1 MNRKRML
8 AVSLAFLALSIFI
21 DSTHGVAVMSIDF
34 GSEWMKVAI
43 VSPGVPMEIALNKES
58 KRKTPVTIAFRNG
71 ERTFGEDAQVVAV
84 RFPKNSYSYILD
96 LLGKS
101 IDHPLVKLYQT
112 RFPYYEI
119 LADEERETII
129 FKHDEETFYTPEEL
143 LAQIL
148 YKGKEFAETS
158 AGQKINEAVI
168 TVPGF
173 FNQAERKALL
183 QAADIAGLK
192 VLQLIN
198 DYTAV
203 ALNYGIFRR
212 KEINETTQYIMFF
225 DMGASSTTA
234 TVVGYQN
241 VKTKEKGYVETN
253 PQVSILGVGYDRTL
267 GGLEMQIRL
276 QNYLAKEFDA
286 MKKTP
291 NSVFDSPRAMAKLF
305 KEAGRVKNV
314 LSANADHYAQIE
326 GLLDEKDFRVQVTR
340 EKLEE
345 LCADLFERV
354 ARPIKTA
361 LETSALTMDIISQ
374 IVLVG
379 AGTRVPK
386 VQEKL
391 TEFVKLE
398 LSKNINTDEAA
409 AMGAVYKAADLSQ
422 GFKVKKF
429 ITKDAVLFPIQIV
442 FDRTV
447 DGATKRVRRMLF
459 NRMNAYPQKKIITF
473 NKHTDDFE
481 FSVNYAELEYLPA
494 DEMAAVGNTSLSI
507 ISLSGIAD
515 ALSKHANEG
524 TESKGI
530 KAHFAMDD
538 SGVLNLANVELVFEK
553 TVVAAEEEEGT
564 FSKLGSTISKLF
576 AGSDD
581 KEPAEK
587 VEEPSKEDIK
597 PVHEDP
603 DQLGVQKEADAK
615 PQNQNETQTTENKP
629 SNKTEKIEK
638 EKKPSLVTLKEPIP
652 STEVRLG
659 PKTLE
664 GPKLAESTKK
674 IEALNHHDLER
685 TRRERA
691 LNSLE
696 AFVIDAQQKLQ
707 LPEYSEATTPEESEK
722 ILAACSTI
730 SDWLYEDGYDA
741 DADTYEQKLA
751 ELKGLTNDLYARVFE
766 HKERPE
772 ALKGMVSMIHGS
784 TTFLEKVANVTSSSE
799 IFTQVELETLQ
810 KTINET
816 QEWHDKIVKE
826 LADIPLYEPVKYTV
840 RDIAN
845 KMAILDREVKYLVN
859 KAKIWRPKPKEEE
872 PAKNKTTDNSDEAT
886 AEVPDGSETAEVP
899 VTADEAPVKTKEEEE
914 EDKDDGVVE
923 EEQNSNVESK
933 GETDDGSIE
942 IGSEKHSQNE
952 TGETLQLPEPD
963 PVKTKDKPNQEEPH
977 QEL

>member
-119 LADEERETII
+119 LADEERGTII

-143 LAQIL
+143 LAQFL

-183 QAADIAGLK
+183 QAADLAGLK

-212 KEINETTQYIMFF
+212 KEINETSQYIMFF

-354 ARPIKTA
+354 ARPIETA

-442 FDRTV
+442 FDRNV
-447 DGATKRVRRMLF
+447 DGTTKRVRRMLF

-481 FSVNYAELEYLPA
+481 FSVNYAELDYLPA
-494 DEMAAVGNTSLSI
+494 DEMAAVGNTNLST
-507 ISLSGIAD
+507 ISLTGIAD

-553 TVVAAEEEEGT
+553 TVVAAEEEEG
-564 FSKLGSTISKLF
+564 
-576 AGSDD
+576 SDD

-587 VEEPSKEDIK
+587 VEEPPKDDTK
-597 PVHEDP
+597 PVHEEP
-603 DQLGVQKEADAK
+603 DQPGVQKDADAK
-615 PQNQNETQTTENKP
+615 AQKQNETQTAENKP
-629 SNKTEKIEK
+629 SNKTEKVEK

-664 GPKLAESTKK
+664 GTKLTESSKK

-685 TRRERA
+685 SRREGA

-722 ILAACSTI
+722 ISAACSTL

-784 TTFLEKVANVTSSSE
+784 TTFLEKVTNVTSSSE
-799 IFTQVELETLQ
+799 IFTEVELETLQ

-872 PAKNKTTDNSDEAT
+872 PAKNKTTDKSDEPA
-886 AEVPDGSETAEVP
+886 AEAPDGSETIEVP
-899 VTADEAPVKTKEEEE
+899 VTADEAPVKTKEEE
-914 EDKDDGVVE
+914 DKDDGIVE
-923 EEQNSNVESK
+923 EEQNSNVESN
-933 GETDDGSIE
+933 GETDDGNIE
-942 IGSEKHSQNE
+942 IVSEKDSQNE
-952 TGETLQLPEPD
+952 TGETLELPESD
-963 PVKTKDKPNQEEPH
+963 PVKPKDQANQEEPH